1 MREAEQLYKA
11 LLNSI
16 SEIKKSIK
24 EIGFSNTAN
33 IYSISASA
41 NFGGNIG
48 WIEQDNLSK
57 KIFAELNKIDKEQ
70 HTNVIQVGNEFLIL
84 KVEDKKSKEVTFN
97 AELKLNEMINF
108 ETNKQLNQFSNIHF
122 RKVKINYSIDEK

>member
-1 MREAEQLYKA
+1 MNKIICQ
-11 LLNSI
+11 
-16 SEIKKSIK
+16 KK
-24 EIGFSNTAN
+24 F
-33 IYSISASA
+33 
-41 NFGGNIG
+41 
-48 WIEQDNLSK
+48 
-57 KIFAELNKIDKEQ
+57 FAELNKIDKGQ
-70 HTNVIQVGNEFLIL
+70 NTNVIQVGNEFLIL